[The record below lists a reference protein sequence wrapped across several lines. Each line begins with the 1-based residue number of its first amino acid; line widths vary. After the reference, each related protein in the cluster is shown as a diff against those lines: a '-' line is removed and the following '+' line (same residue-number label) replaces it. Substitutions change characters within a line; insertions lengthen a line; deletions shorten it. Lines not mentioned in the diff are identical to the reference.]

1 MIQLH
6 RAWNSKELHR
16 PPQSSLHTRVY
27 CCCAHN
33 SKEREPVS
41 SFISRQVGER
51 QPGTYTPWNIRQWKR
66 KVKSQNL
73 QGNGWADKV
82 TQTQTKATLSSGCD
96 DVARLKRGLKS
107 TSLGR
112 KLRK

>member
-6 RAWNSKELHR
+6 CAWNSKELHR

-41 SFISRQVGER
+41 SFISRQVGEDNLAHIHH
-51 QPGTYTPWNIRQWKR
+51 GT
-66 KVKSQNL
+66 
-73 QGNGWADKV
+73 
-82 TQTQTKATLSSGCD
+82 SGSG
-96 DVARLKRGLKS
+96 KEK
-107 TSLGR
+107 
-112 KLRK
+112 